1 MNIPNQTEKPEL
13 KSIKEL
19 RGTLDTS
26 SALLLSFVA
35 ALLCAFAPISL
46 FYNMTELAFEGLSL
60 VVLAATLF
68 AFYRMI
74 GMGRAFVILAIIS
87 GAAFLFSGVSMISL
101 PIAFVVSVSLIA
113 YILLTADSIH
123 ARIIAIL
130 SSVLAF
136 VVSVLLTG
144 TLFGSAL
151 AFLPLAAALALYYS
165 VIKCLEKVSAICHIS
180 AALIICV
187 FGALAVKYLLT
198 FGADATPLVNLI
210 NEARETVTSL
220 TSQALFTAYGE
231 IMSISM
237 TDAEALSSAAVNATF
252 NLLPAII
259 VIIANLF
266 SFFIHSTMLSALFSK
281 RDPVGEVKEMMLF
294 DMSIHSAIIFL
305 SSFFLALILSVSEV
319 SVWSVTLENVA
330 VILMPAMVLT
340 GVMMLRGLTMH
351 KKGSCFVALVY
362 FASIFL
368 IFYIPTVMLPIASV
382 AGAVTVILNTI
393 AKRKLKK

>member
-19 RGTLDTS
+19 KGTLDTS
-26 SALLLSFVA
+26 SALLLCFVA

-46 FYNMTELAFEGLSL
+46 FYNMPALTFEGLSL

-68 AFYRMI
+68 AFYRMV
-74 GMGRAFVILAIIS
+74 GMGRGFIILAIIS
-87 GAAFLFSGVSMISL
+87 GAAFLFSGVAPIAL
-101 PIAFVVSVSLIA
+101 PVAFVVAVSLIA

-123 ARIIAIL
+123 TKVMAIL

-136 VVSVLLTG
+136 VVSAILTG
-144 TLFGSAL
+144 TPLGSAL

-165 VIKCLEKVSAICHIS
+165 VVKCLEKVSAICHIS
-180 AALIICV
+180 ATLLICL
-187 FGALAVKYLLT
+187 FGALTAKYLLT
-198 FGADATPLVNLI
+198 FGADATPLINLI
-210 NEARETVTSL
+210 NGARETVTDL
-220 TSQALFTAYGE
+220 TAKTLFTAYGE

-252 NLLPAII
+252 NLLPAMI

-281 RDPVGEVKEMMLF
+281 RNPVGEVREMMLF

-319 SVWSVTLENVA
+319 SIWSVTLENVA

-340 GVMMLRGLTMH
+340 AVMMLRGLTMN
-351 KKGSCFVALVY
+351 KKGSCFVVLVY
-362 FASIFL
+362 FAVIFL
-368 IFYIPTVMLPIASV
+368 IFYMPTIMLPLASV
-382 AGAVTVILNTI
+382 AGAVTVILNAI
-393 AKRKLKK
+393 AKRKLNK